1 MRALFLVIDL
11 ALEIYIWIVIA
22 AAIFSWLVAFHVVN
36 TRNQVV
42 GMIGEF
48 LYRITE
54 PVLRPIRNLLPN
66 LGGIDVSPV
75 VLFLIIIFIRYVIQL
90 YPTERLLTTVAGE
103 PWTAAADGVVIDV
116 RLTPRGGRDA
126 IEGTERRADGRAV
139 LKVRVR
145 AVPAAGEAN
154 AALCLTIAKALAI
167 APRQVTLAGG
177 ATSRLKRIRVA
188 GEPAVLIAALR
199 RLVSDER

>member
-1 MRALFLVIDL
+1 
-11 ALEIYIWIVIA
+11 
-22 AAIFSWLVAFHVVN
+22 
-36 TRNQVV
+36 
-42 GMIGEF
+42 
-48 LYRITE
+48 
-54 PVLRPIRNLLPN
+54 
-66 LGGIDVSPV
+66 
-75 VLFLIIIFIRYVIQL
+75 
-90 YPTERLLTTVAGE
+90 VAGD

-126 IEGTERRADGRAV
+126 IEETERRADGRAV

-145 AVPAAGEAN
+145 AVPAAGEA
-154 AALCLTIAKALAI
+154 IAKALGV

-188 GEPAVLIAALR
+188 GDPAVLVAALR